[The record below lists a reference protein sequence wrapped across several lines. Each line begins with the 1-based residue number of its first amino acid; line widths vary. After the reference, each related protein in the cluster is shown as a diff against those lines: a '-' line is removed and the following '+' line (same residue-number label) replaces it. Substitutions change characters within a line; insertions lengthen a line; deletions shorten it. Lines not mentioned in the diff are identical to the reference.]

1 MPMRRRIAILLLLF
15 PSSAF
20 AWNAKGHRIIAG
32 VAERRLSESSPD
44 SLKQALELLGE
55 QHLADVGMVAE
66 DLATKMG
73 TTPTA
78 AWHFVNIPLRDTD
91 YKAERDCPFPGCLVD
106 AVTLFRRRV
115 SDPKLD
121 QLQRKEAL
129 IYLVHLIGDIYQGW
143 HCASGTLSDGSSDEN
158 GTRIHVTYRGGHLPG
173 NDTGDPKND
182 NVHFLWDVSLLE
194 FEGRDEAGM
203 IRHLL
208 DPDETLD
215 HRNPDTILTAL
226 TQKMAEE
233 THTVAQ
239 DAKGSEEQNL
249 THKDLQENAT
259 AMDEELLQAGLN
271 LARILKFAFP
281 PR

>member
-1 MPMRRRIAILLLLF
+1 MRRWIAILLLLF
-15 PSSAF
+15 PSSAY
-20 AWNAKGHRIIAG
+20 AWSAKGHRIIAG
-32 VAERRLSESSPD
+32 VAERRLSETSPD

-55 QHLADVGMVAE
+55 QHLADVAMVAE

-73 TTPTA
+73 ITA
-78 AWHFVNIPLRDTD
+78 SWHFVNIPLNDTD
-91 YKAERDCPFPGCLVD
+91 YKAERDCPFPPGCLVD
-106 AVTLFRRRV
+106 AVTLTRRRV

-121 QLQRKEAL
+121 PVLRKEAL
-129 IYLVHLIGDIYQGW
+129 IYLVHLIGDIFQPW
-143 HCASGTLSDGSSDEN
+143 HCTNGTLTDGSSDEN
-158 GTRIHVTYRGGHLPG
+158 GTRILITYRGGHVPG

-182 NVHFLWDVSLLE
+182 NVHFLWDVSWLE

-215 HRNPDTILTAL
+215 HRNPDTIFTPA
-226 TQKMAEE
+226 TDKMAEE
-233 THTVAQ
+233 THSVAGFFKFSEGQ
-239 DAKGSEEQNL
+239 DL
-249 THKDLQENAT
+249 THKNLEEITVD
-259 AMDEELLQAGLN
+259 MDDELLRAGLN